1 MKKAATAPVTVEK
14 KVGEMSVTFEVS
26 VPYTIPPDG
35 KIQTI
40 ELQGTTAPDDYK
52 YVTVPRISPLA
63 YLTG

>member
-40 ELQGTTAPDDYK
+40 ELLG
-52 YVTVPRISPLA
+52 SA
-63 YLTG
+63 YLPSLNSLKRA